1 MDSSEITKTSLRD
14 FLHIVF
20 KRKMQIL
27 LFFFATV
34 CTVAVGTVLIKPTY
48 EATSQILIKAGRENI
63 FVPTVPTNGNLHPLF
78 SFNREEQINS
88 EIEILK
94 GQFLIEKVVSSLGPA
109 SIYTS
114 LLDPKKGMV
123 RRFLKPHDADQS
135 PVEKAVL
142 RLQKDL
148 EVEGVKK

>member
-1 MDSSEITKTSLRD
+1 MGAPEITNTSLRD

-34 CTVAVGTVLIKPTY
+34 CTVAIGTVLIKPTY
-48 EATSQILIKAGRENI
+48 EATSQILIKVGRENI
-63 FVPTVPTNGNLHPLF
+63 FVPTVPASGNINPVF

-94 GQFLIEKVVSSLGPA
+94 GQFLVEKVVSSLGPTR
-109 SIYTS
+109 IYKS
-114 LLDPKKGMV
+114 LQNPKKGVV
-123 RRFLKPHDADQS
+123 RRFFNPHNADQS
-135 PVEKAVL
+135 PVEKAVP
-142 RLQKDL
+142 RFQKDL
-148 EVEGVKK
+148 EV